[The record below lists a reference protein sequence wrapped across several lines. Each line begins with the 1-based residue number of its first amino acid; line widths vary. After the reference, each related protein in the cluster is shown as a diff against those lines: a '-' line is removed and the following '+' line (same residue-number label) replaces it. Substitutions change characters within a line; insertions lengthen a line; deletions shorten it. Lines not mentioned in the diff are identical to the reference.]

1 VVSSVQF
8 VENELFRTTKK
19 GKIRLETNVH
29 LPGGVASDCLRLL
42 DIIARDEGKTY
53 EAWP

>member
-1 VVSSVQF
+1 M
-8 VENELFRTTKK
+8 
-19 GKIRLETNVH
+19 KIWLETNVH
-29 LPGGVASDCLRLL
+29 LSRGVANDCLRLL